1 MTYIHINN
9 DYQITHDIIKETTE
23 RMTLKQIKDYA
34 KSEIKSLIQNLDQ
47 QNMHILFNQRF
58 RLQDEHEYFND
69 QEDFKSHDTV
79 LFTDLMRLKHFPHK
93 KGKWYNID
101 QIYELSDII
110 RRHPNDLPAIR
121 KGLKIPSSSFQRLVK
136 EWAAYNQNDYKTR
149 RKACDQI
156 NLNET
161 EQMYIA
167 KLLKSPTYPWS
178 VPQI

>member
-58 RLQDEHEYFND
+58 ILRDEHEYFND

-93 KGKWYNID
+93 
-101 QIYELSDII
+101 
-110 RRHPNDLPAIR
+110 
-121 KGLKIPSSSFQRLVK
+121 
-136 EWAAYNQNDYKTR
+136 
-149 RKACDQI
+149 
-156 NLNET
+156 
-161 EQMYIA
+161 
-167 KLLKSPTYPWS
+167 
-178 VPQI
+178 